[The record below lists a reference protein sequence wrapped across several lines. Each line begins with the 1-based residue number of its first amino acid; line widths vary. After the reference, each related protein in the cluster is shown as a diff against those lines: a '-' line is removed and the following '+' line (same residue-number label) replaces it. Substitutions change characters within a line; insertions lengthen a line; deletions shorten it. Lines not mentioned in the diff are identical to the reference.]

1 MPPYEARFAD
11 KTEVQI
17 VDRAHLEEFRSTWRY
32 HHPLTPEQLEW
43 AGRRAK
49 VLDHGFYHG
58 GDPLYWLEGV
68 PGTWHE
74 ACLTGI
80 DGRATE

>member
-1 MPPYEARFAD
+1 MPPYEAQFAIG
-11 KTEVQI
+11 TEVQI
-17 VDRAHLEEFRSTWRY
+17 VDRVQLEDFRGSW
-32 HHPLTPEQLEW
+32 HHHNPLTVEQLDS

-49 VLDHGFYHG
+49 VQEHGFYHG

-74 ACLTGI
+74 VCLTGI
-80 DGRATE
+80 IEQAT